1 MSQLVSVLGMRLDD
15 ALALCRQQGT
25 AEPAIVCTHAPR
37 KERREGTLRVI
48 RVREGEWTVSAFM
61 DETPKE

>member
-15 ALALCRQQGT
+15 ALALCRARGM
-25 AEPAIVCTHAPR
+25 AEPVIIATHAPR
-37 KERREGTLRVI
+37 GQRSEGTLRVI
-48 RVREGEWTVSAFM
+48 RVREGEWTVSSFM